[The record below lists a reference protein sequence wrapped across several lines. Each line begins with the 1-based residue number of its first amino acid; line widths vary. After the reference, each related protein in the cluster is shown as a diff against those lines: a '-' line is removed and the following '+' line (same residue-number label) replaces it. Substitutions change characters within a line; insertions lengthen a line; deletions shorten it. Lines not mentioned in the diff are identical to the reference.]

1 MKIYIHCDGGF
12 GNRFNVL
19 LSGLYLSKQCQLDP
33 WIIWKSNNWCGAELA
48 EIFDT
53 KFNTFNEFDRHTF
66 FQQPLTILIHENQF
80 GQNIEY
86 RDPRQFPSLADVR
99 SYIQTTNH
107 PVIYFTNLI
116 PQWVDMNYVIN
127 DILTQ
132 IHFRQDLLQE
142 AENIISRHSNGKYF
156 GIHLRMTDFPQK
168 DLNAVNRYFDL
179 AKNTPHE
186 KYFVCSDDP
195 NVEKYFLNL
204 SNVFIQPKNSYAEKL
219 VKDQDWNC
227 RIKDSNDN
235 YFNFNVDRPS
245 RSVQQAIVDLLI
257 LSRSEILNTN
267 LASTFLQTAY
277 LLKNIN
283 L

>member
-1 MKIYIHCDGGF
+1 MKVYIHCDGGF

-19 LSGLYLSKQCQLDP
+19 LSGLYLAEQCQLDP
-33 WIIWKSNNWCGAELA
+33 WVIWKSNNWCGAELPD
-48 EIFDT
+48 IFDT
-53 KFNTFNEFDRHTF
+53 KFNTFNEFNRFTF

-86 RDPRQFPSLADVR
+86 RDPRQFPSLADVQNYIR
-99 SYIQTTNH
+99 SINQ

-116 PQWVDMNYVIN
+116 PNWVDMNYVVHN
-127 DILTQ
+127 ILTR
-132 IHFRQDLLQE
+132 IHFRRDLIHKAQ
-142 AENIISRHSNGKYF
+142 NIIGQHTNGNYF

-168 DLNAVNRYFDL
+168 DLNTVHRYFEL

-195 NVEKYFLNL
+195 EVEKHFLELPNTF
-204 SNVFIQPKNSYAEKL
+204 VQPKTDYAEKL
-219 VKDQDWNC
+219 IKDQSWNFG
-227 RIKDSNDN
+227 IKDSNDN
-235 YFNFNVDRPS
+235 HFNFNVDRS
-245 RSVQQAIVDLLI
+245 RESVEQAIIDLLI